1 MTTTTANNK
10 PSDIILKYL
19 EEIVEL
25 WNNGRYQKVT
35 EQCVALMK
43 RKKTIEN
50 LNLTVP
56 LQRILLQAFIHQ
68 DRYDKV
74 SEWDTSTTAKREGCN
89 DLVLYAK
96 YRTEEYEIVSKQS
109 AAAIN
114 GDDNDDNDNNNNN
127 NNASMHRNL
136 HAQSEFQLN
145 RTEDALVAYKD
156 LLSDIDDDDVESKME
171 VVTNALAVIAASAC
185 TPTVKLG
192 SKNDDTTYKFWT
204 DEAEM
209 ILSRDDDDVDLFTDL
224 ATNLGSIQFLTDP
237 SVATENWLEV
247 AANQKN
253 DNGQVEQINL
263 QWSKHFW
270 YKDVEDVR
278 YDVATAAAATAAL
291 ATNSKNNSSTKHNQ
305 LSVSQSVAKVN
316 QSLMDDNL
324 SRLPPQPHPKWN
336 MLQVRMYWYD
346 RAILQL
352 RAEEYVECH
361 DSCQSLKKTLS
372 SSAASGGKKKKN
384 NNNNKGAGSSN
395 NNNDASSSSSPT
407 MLWWQSRADVILAY
421 AQQAQSKYKD
431 ASARLD
437 ESLDSIKAASSSSPS
452 LVIDHAT
459 AHVQLH
465 RFVLEQQQNKKG
477 QQRQQREMLKV
488 LKSLPESIQSRP
500 AVQLTMDDLESTVVD
515 SSDEVGNKTKNTPKS
530 PFEEA
535 DILFGQG
542 QYDDACKLYEGT
554 LSSLS
559 KDSSTVDSQLRYV
572 QALAMSGQH
581 EASQTLWQSLESTLL
596 QEENSTSMKLPVAP
610 LPDGGSLE
618 NKSLPRS
625 AASTRSTSISQ
636 KLEANNNAAGNQNDD
651 EADKPS
657 REKILRRRARKR
669 EEYLQELEKKGDY
682 NPDRPAKPDP
692 ERWIPKHERSR
703 SRRGRNKSNK
713 GNNRSAQG
721 GGSNKDAER
730 LGLDAAAR
738 RAGKVPVSSAPSTA
752 TMKVSSGGGKGRRRR

>member
-1 MTTTTANNK
+1 MTTTANK
-10 PSDIILKYL
+10 PSDIILKFL

-35 EQCVALMK
+35 EQCVALLK

-68 DRYDKV
+68 DQYDKV
-74 SEWDTSTTAKREGCN
+74 SEWDSSTTAKREGCN

-96 YRTEEYEIVSKQS
+96 YRTEEYESVSKQS
-109 AAAIN
+109 AAAITD
-114 GDDNDDNDNNNNN
+114 DDNDDNDNN

-145 RTEDALVAYKD
+145 RTEDALVAYQD
-156 LLSDIDDDDVESKME
+156 LISVIDDDDVESKME
-171 VVTNALAVIAASAC
+171 VLTNALAVIAASAC

-209 ILSRDDDDVDLFTDL
+209 ILSQEDDDIDLYTDL
-224 ATNLGSIQFLTDP
+224 ATNLGSIQFLTDL
-237 SVATENWLEV
+237 SGVATENWLEV

-253 DNGQVEQINL
+253 DDGQVEQINL
-263 QWSKHFW
+263 LWSKHFW

-278 YDVATAAAATAAL
+278 YDVAAAAPV
-291 ATNSKNNSSTKHNQ
+291 TNSKINSSTKHNQ

-336 MLQVRMYWYD
+336 MLQLRMYWYD

-352 RAEEYVECH
+352 RAEKYVECH

-372 SSAASGGKKKKN
+372 SSAASGGKKKKKN
-384 NNNNKGAGSSN
+384 SNKGAGSSN

-407 MLWWQSRADVILAY
+407 ILWWESRADVILAY

-431 ASARLD
+431 ASARLN

-477 QQRQQREMLKV
+477 QQRQQRELLKV

-515 SSDEVGNKTKNTPKS
+515 SSDEVGNKTTKNTPKS
-530 PFEEA
+530 PLEEA
-535 DILFGQG
+535 DILFGQA
-542 QYDDACKLYEGT
+542 QYDDACKLYEGA
-554 LSSLS
+554 LSSSS
-559 KDSSTVDSQLRYV
+559 KNSSTVDSQLRYV

-581 EASQTLWQSLESTLL
+581 EASQALWQSLESTLL
-596 QEENSTSMKLPVAP
+596 QEEKSTSMKLPVAH
-610 LPDGGSLE
+610 LPNGGSLE

-625 AASTRSTSISQ
+625 AGSTKSTSISK

-682 NPDRPAKPDP
+682 NPDRPTKPDP

-703 SRRGRNKSNK
+703 SRRGRNNSNK

>member
-10 PSDIILKYL
+10 PSDIILKFL

-35 EQCVALMK
+35 EQCVALLK

-56 LQRILLQAFIHQ
+56 LQRILLQAYIHQ

-74 SEWDTSTTAKREGCN
+74 SEWDSSTTAATTTREGCK
-89 DLVLYAK
+89 DLVLYAR
-96 YRTEEYEIVSKQS
+96 YRTEDYESVSNQS
-109 AAAIN
+109 AAAII
-114 GDDNDDNDNNNNN
+114 DDDDTNDDSNNTT
-127 NNASMHRNL
+127 SMHRNL

-145 RTEDALVAYKD
+145 RTEDALSAYQD

-171 VVTNALAVIAASAC
+171 VLTNALAVIAASGC

-192 SKNDDTTYKFWT
+192 SNDDDTAYKFWT

-209 ILSRDDDDVDLFTDL
+209 ILSREENDVDLFTDL

-247 AANQKN
+247 AANHN
-253 DNGQVEQINL
+253 DDGQVEQTNL

-270 YKDVEDVR
+270 YKDVEVVR
-278 YDVATAAAATAAL
+278 YDVSAAAP
-291 ATNSKNNSSTKHNQ
+291 ATNNKNNSSTKHNQ
-305 LSVSQSVAKVN
+305 LSLSQSVAKVN
-316 QSLMDDNL
+316 QSLIDDNL

-352 RAEEYVECH
+352 RAEKYVECH

-372 SSAASGGKKKKN
+372 SSASGGKKKKKN
-384 NNNNKGAGSSN
+384 NNNKGSGSSN
-395 NNNDASSSSSPT
+395 NNNDTSSSSSPT
-407 MLWWQSRADVILAY
+407 MLWWESRADVILAY

-431 ASARLD
+431 ASARLN
-437 ESLDSIKAASSSSPS
+437 ESLDSIKAASSSSSPS
-452 LVIDHAT
+452 VVIDHAT

-465 RFVLEQQQNKKG
+465 RFVLEQQQKGSAGKKG
-477 QQRQQREMLKV
+477 QQQQREMLKV
-488 LKSLPESIQSRP
+488 LKSLPESIQARP
-500 AVQLTMDDLESTVVD
+500 AVQLTMDDLEATVVD
-515 SSDEVGNKTKNTPKS
+515 SSSDEVGNNKTKNTPKS
-530 PFEEA
+530 PLEEA
-535 DILFGQG
+535 DILFGQC
-542 QYDDACKLYEGT
+542 QYDDACKLYEGS
-554 LSSLS
+554 LSSSS
-559 KDSSTVDSQLRYV
+559 KNSSTVDSQLRYV

-596 QEENSTSMKLPVAP
+596 QEEKNTSMKLPVAP

-618 NKSLPRS
+618 NKSLPRGA
-625 AASTRSTSISQ
+625 AASRSTSISK
-636 KLEANNNAAGNQNDD
+636 KLEANNNAAGNQND
-651 EADKPS
+651 EGADKPS

-669 EEYLQELEKKGDY
+669 EEYLKELEKKGDY

-703 SRRGRNKSNK
+703 SRRGRNNNNK